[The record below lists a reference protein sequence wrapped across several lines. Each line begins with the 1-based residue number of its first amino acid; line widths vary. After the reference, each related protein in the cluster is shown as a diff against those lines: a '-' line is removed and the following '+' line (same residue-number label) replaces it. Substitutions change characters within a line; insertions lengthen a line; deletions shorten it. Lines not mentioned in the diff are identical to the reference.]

1 MNIIYPVK
9 QILEVRILK
18 WRANGKVPPFPFGS
32 QNFTLRNEIGIG
44 NGIGIQ
50 DLVHWF
56 HEMELN
62 MEMEMDLDD

>member
-1 MNIIYPVK
+1 MGRY
-9 QILEVRILK
+9 
-18 WRANGKVPPFPFGS
+18 PPFPFGS
-32 QNFTLRNEIGIG
+32 QNFTLRNEIGTG
-44 NGIGIQ
+44 NGIGFQ

>member
-1 MNIIYPVK
+1 MNGMLASF
-9 QILEVRILK
+9 Q
-18 WRANGKVPPFPFGS
+18 FGS
-32 QNFTLRNEIGIG
+32 QYFTLRNEIGIG

-62 MEMEMDLDD
+62 IEMEMDLDD

>member
-1 MNIIYPVK
+1 MK
-9 QILEVRILK
+9 ILK
-18 WRANGKVPPFPFGS
+18 WKANGKVPPFPFGF
-32 QNFTLRNEIGIG
+32 QNFTLRNKIGIE
-44 NGIGIQ
+44 NGIGTR

>member
-1 MNIIYPVK
+1 MGRY
-9 QILEVRILK
+9 
-18 WRANGKVPPFPFGS
+18 PPFPFGS
-32 QNFTLRNEIGIG
+32 QNFTLRNGIGIG